1 MTNFKQLALAAAIL
15 AAPFMAQADLKAMD
29 DSSLSAV
36 TGQDGISISGNF
48 SGSIGNVA
56 YIDEGSALNLSG
68 IAFNGFSISDSSPLT
83 VDVVT
88 TSITPAGG
96 GTAVATKQLAIGLP
110 SMTGTLTVAKINVG
124 GAYTAA
130 SGATPGALS
139 GGSNIG
145 GLAISDINM
154 GGTIVKVWGH

>member
-1 MTNFKQLALAAAIL
+1 MKNFKQLVLAAAL

-29 DSSLSAV
+29 DSTLASV
-36 TGQDGISISGNF
+36 TGQDGISIAGDF

-56 YIDEGSALNLSG
+56 YTDDGGALNLND
-68 IAFNGFSISDSSPLT
+68 IDITGFTIDDNAPLT

-88 TSITPAGG
+88 TSITPVGG
-96 GTAVATKQLAIGLP
+96 GAAVATKQLAIGLP
-110 SMTGTLTVAKINVG
+110 AMTGTVSVGKINVG
-124 GAYTAA
+124 GAYSA
-130 SGATPGALS
+130 GALT

-154 GGTIVKVWGH
+154 SGSTIKVWGH